1 MLRALQRMPKVY
13 AVRKGFKPG
22 VYNSWNECEKQVK
35 GFSGAVYKSFKTFG
49 EARTFVTSGK
59 KFDLTDFTSTKSTS
73 IVRKNDSSSSVSR
86 ATKDFDSTRFM
97 STNTETFDSLDIYT
111 DGSCRGNRNVREKQI
126 KAGWGV
132 IVLGKTKS
140 NHLSVFRELW
150 GPVPVKRSSP
160 YFLGAEHGS
169 NNTGELQAIGEALL
183 WLRDYETTKRDAT
196 ILSDSM
202 YAMKT
207 IMGEWQARKNVRL
220 VKEVSR
226 VLLDVRKERKVEFEH
241 VKGHSNHVWNDRAD
255 ELANKGAIS
264 TCTIGRYG
272 TSEEKEKKRLRLQ
285 EDGTRSRSKS
295 LKRKKIVASAEVN
308 FDECEDEDKFEEEDD
323 DAFLQSCVDATKK
336 VEESAMKK

>member
-1 MLRALQRMPKVY
+1 MIRAAVSRMPKLY

-22 VYNSWNECEKQVK
+22 VYRSWKECERQVK
-35 GFSGAVYKSFKTFG
+35 GFSGAVYKSFKTLA
-49 EARTFVTSGK
+49 EATTFVETTPRK
-59 KFDLTDFTSTKSTS
+59 KFDFAGFKSTKSSMTTS
-73 IVRKNDSSSSVSR
+73 STSNSSMMTSRK
-86 ATKDFDSTRFM
+86 TKDFDTARFM
-97 STNTETFDSLDIYT
+97 STAKDTTLDSLDIYT

-132 IVLGKTKS
+132 VVLGKTKS
-140 NHLSVFRELW
+140 KHVSVFQELW

-183 WLRDYETTKRDAT
+183 WLRDHESTNKDAT

-207 IMGEWQARKNVRL
+207 IKGEWQARKNVGL

-226 VLLDVRKERKVEFEH
+226 VLTDVRKDRNVRFEH

-255 ELANKGAIS
+255 ELANKGAHS
-264 TCTIGRYG
+264 TCTVGRYG
-272 TSEEKEKKRLRLQ
+272 NTLKKRKRQ
-285 EDGTRSRSKS
+285 EKNEATSSSKRTKVVVS
-295 LKRKKIVASAEVN
+295 DDDDFEFEEDNEFLLDCVN
-308 FDECEDEDKFEEEDD
+308 F
-323 DAFLQSCVDATKK
+323 AKK
-336 VEESAMKK
+336 VEEKERK